1 MHQLNLTVAQT
12 YCYLPTDSTMAPET
26 LSAVE
31 AAFETLRQSGVK
43 ALLRFAYDRNMPG
56 TENYTADTV
65 LGHISQL
72 ANVVQSNAD
81 ALYVLQVRAMKCL
94 LACACACMCAAWARC
109 RRLGRVT
116 VCAAKQ
122 VMQSAP
128 PFLLSRPQLSTQK
141 RALIRLNVC
150 MHVRYGHGHAHTHA
164 RLHARTH
171 TMQAGFLGS
180 WGEWHSSLHDLSENS
195 TITSAV
201 VEAELFTL
209 LPPDRRINVRV
220 PVCPLARAP
229 RKRTL

>member
-1 MHQLNLTVAQT
+1 MHELNLTVAQT

-94 LACACACMCAAWARC
+94 LACTCACMCAAWARC
-109 RRLGRVT
+109 RRLGRVS

-122 VMQSAP
+122 VMQCASP
-128 PFLLSRPQLSTQK
+128 SLLSRPQLSTQK
-141 RALIRLNVC
+141 RALMRLNAC
-150 MHVRYGHGHAHTHA
+150 TLWPWPRTHA
-164 RLHARTH
+164 RTPARTH
-171 TMQAGFLGS
+171 AHHAGRVS
-180 WGEWHSSLHDLSENS
+180 W
-195 TITSAV
+195 V
-201 VEAELFTL
+201 VG
-209 LPPDRRINVRV
+209 
-220 PVCPLARAP
+220 
-229 RKRTL
+229 